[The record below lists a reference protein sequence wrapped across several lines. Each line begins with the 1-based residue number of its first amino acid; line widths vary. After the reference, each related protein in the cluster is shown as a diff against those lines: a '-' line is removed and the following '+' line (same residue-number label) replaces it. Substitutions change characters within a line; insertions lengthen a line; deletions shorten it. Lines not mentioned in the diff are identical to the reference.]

1 MEHPM
6 GETSVEKMLIK
17 RAALNQHPING
28 SFELLPLC
36 NMSCDM
42 CYVRLSHKEME
53 QKGRLH
59 TADEWIELARQLKDA
74 GVLFLLLTGGEPLLF
89 PDFRK
94 LYVELQ
100 KMGMILTIN
109 TNGTL
114 IDEDWANFFE
124 KHKPRRINIT
134 LYGIDETAYETLCH
148 YPEGY
153 SKTIYGIKLLKQR
166 KVDVKINGSVTK
178 NNMHDMEFIYK
189 LGRQLDIPV
198 HMDTYMLPGLRER
211 KKPYEKQSR
220 LDPKQAANAEIQTLK
235 AEFPSDFFRKYV
247 ENAIRSVQNHTI
259 YTQHISCL
267 AGNCSFTVNWQG
279 EMRPCV
285 TLPEPTVPVFEV
297 GFDAAWKEISRKSK
311 ELRSNERCTTCSFR
325 PICKT
330 CVASA
335 LLETGH
341 YDGVPD
347 YLCQY
352 AEEYYRLLCKEWE
365 S

>member
-1 MEHPM
+1 MEHSI
-6 GETSVEKMLIK
+6 GETTVEKMLIK
-17 RAALNQHPING
+17 RAAWSQHPING

-36 NMSCDM
+36 NMNCDM
-42 CYVRLSHKEME
+42 CYVRLSREEME
-53 QKGRLH
+53 QKGQLH
-59 TADEWIELARQLKDA
+59 TADEWIQLARQMKDA

-94 LYVELQ
+94 LYLELQ
-100 KMGMILTIN
+100 KLGMILTIN

-114 IDEDWANFFE
+114 IDEEWADFFGE
-124 KHKPRRINIT
+124 HKPRRINIT

-148 YPEGY
+148 YPGGY
-153 SKTIYGIKLLKQR
+153 SKTIGGIKLLKQR
-166 KVDVKINGSVTK
+166 DVDVKINGSVTK
-178 NNMHDMEFIYK
+178 NNKNDMDSIYR
-189 LGRQLDIPV
+189 LGRELDIPV

-211 KKPYEKQSR
+211 KKPYEQQSR
-220 LDPKQAANAEIQTLK
+220 LNPKDAASADIQTLK
-235 AEFPSDFFRKYV
+235 AEFPPDFFQQYAQ
-247 ENAIRSVQNHTI
+247 NAIKSVQNHTV
-259 YTQHISCL
+259 YTNQISCL

-285 TLPEPTVPVFEV
+285 TLPEPSVPVFEI

-311 ELRSNERCTTCSFR
+311 ELHSNEKCTTCSLR
-325 PICKT
+325 PVCKT

-335 LLETGH
+335 LLETGS
-341 YDGVPD
+341 YDGIPD

-352 AEEYYRLLCKEWE
+352 AEEYYRLLCEERE